1 MKKQLKVNM
10 KMINRTSNNLNNI
23 YKIILMIIVIF
34 FILSSL
40 ICMFL
45 FILPYNT
52 NYIYDNNISKVVEI
66 RCSNDN
72 ENWGYATGFFI
83 SNDGEILTN
92 KHVVKN
98 GDSNYTY
105 IQIRLVSE
113 SNWINAKILNNSDSS
128 DLAMLKVNITGTNF
142 FKMANDVS
150 NGEKI
155 YTFGNPNGYGLSF
168 LEGVVSSSRRVVDI
182 YGVSYNMMQTSFV
195 INPGNSGG
203 PVFDI
208 NNKLL
213 GIISFRLKD
222 TSGEVIQGVSFAVHV
237 DDIRKF
243 VESIIK

>member
-1 MKKQLKVNM
+1 
-10 KMINRTSNNLNNI
+10 
-23 YKIILMIIVIF
+23 MIIVIF

-45 FILPYNT
+45 FIFPYNT

-222 TSGEVIQGVSFAVHV
+222 ASGEVIQGVSFAVHI

-243 VESIIK
+243 VESIKK

>member
-1 MKKQLKVNM
+1 
-10 KMINRTSNNLNNI
+10 
-23 YKIILMIIVIF
+23 
-34 FILSSL
+34 
-40 ICMFL
+40 
-45 FILPYNT
+45 
-52 NYIYDNNISKVVEI
+52 
-66 RCSNDN
+66 
-72 ENWGYATGFFI
+72 
-83 SNDGEILTN
+83 
-92 KHVVKN
+92 
-98 GDSNYTY
+98 
-105 IQIRLVSE
+105 
-113 SNWINAKILNNSDSS
+113 
-128 DLAMLKVNITGTNF
+128 
-142 FKMANDVS
+142 MANDVS

-222 TSGEVIQGVSFAVHV
+222 ASGEVIQGVSFAVHI

-243 VESIIK
+243 VESIKK